1 MPSICSSTSRRLTAS
16 PAIPNCQHAIWCPA
30 RSGPPWA
37 RWYSG
42 CLGSSAYA
50 GAAMSQSLVR
60 RRAIRQA
67 GRHTMADTFFTAA
80 PHWRWLIVLYFFI
93 GGIAG
98 GSFLLAALL
107 DLFGTLRDRPLVRT
121 GYYVALLGA
130 LVSGLLL
137 TLDLERPERFWHML
151 IQSKRGLPMFK
162 YWSPMSVGAWGLLLF
177 GGVAFLATLLALHE
191 AGQVRWTL
199 LRPLRG
205 RVLGSLIAVLGG
217 LGGFFLA
224 GYTGVLLSVTNR
236 PLWADTA
243 WLGLLFLLSGASTAA
258 ALLILLALR
267 RRAQTTETVHWLS
280 RMDMGT
286 LLLELLV
293 LLVLAISLGRV

>member
-1 MPSICSSTSRRLTAS
+1 
-16 PAIPNCQHAIWCPA
+16 
-30 RSGPPWA
+30 
-37 RWYSG
+37 
-42 CLGSSAYA
+42 
-50 GAAMSQSLVR
+50 
-60 RRAIRQA
+60 
-67 GRHTMADTFFTAA
+67 
-80 PHWRWLIVLYFFI
+80 
-93 GGIAG
+93 
-98 GSFLLAALL
+98 
-107 DLFGTLRDRPLVRT
+107 
-121 GYYVALLGA
+121 
-130 LVSGLLL
+130 
-137 TLDLERPERFWHML
+137 FWHML
-151 IQSKRGLPMFK
+151 IQSERGLPMFK
-162 YWSPMSVGAWGLLLF
+162 YWSPMSIGAWGLLLF
-177 GGVAFLATLLALHE
+177 GGFALLATLRALHE
-191 AGQVRWTL
+191 AGQVRWAL

-293 LLVLAISLGRV
+293 LIVLAISLGPVLRVWANIWGLLLLVGVGLAGIILPLFLEWRPRLLGR